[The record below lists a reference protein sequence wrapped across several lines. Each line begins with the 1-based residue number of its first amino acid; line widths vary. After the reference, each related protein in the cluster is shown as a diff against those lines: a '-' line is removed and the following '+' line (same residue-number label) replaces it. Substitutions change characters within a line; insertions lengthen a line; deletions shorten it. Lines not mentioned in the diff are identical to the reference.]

1 MYIHIKLEPM
11 TYKEKTQEIYDMLG
25 KGQLLEAFDKYY
37 GDNVVIT
44 EPRGT
49 WEGKTACRAH
59 EEEFLSMVKEF
70 HGMGVTGLSSDE
82 ENGVVFHETWMDVTF
97 QDGNRMK
104 MEQVGVQKWEGDKI
118 VHERF
123 YYQG

>member
-1 MYIHIKLEPM
+1 M
-11 TYKEKTQEIYDMLG
+11 TLREKTQDIYSLIGEG
-25 KGQLLEAFDKYY
+25 KLLDAFDKYY
-37 GDNVVIT
+37 GESVVIT

-49 WEGKTACRAH
+49 WEGKAACRKH

-70 HGMGVTGLSSDE
+70 HGMEVKAITTDE
-82 ENGVVFHETWMDVTF
+82 ENGYVMHETSMDVTF
-97 QDGNRMK
+97 QDGNRVN
-104 MEQVGVQKWEGDKI
+104 MEQVGVQKWENGQI